1 MLPLRLT
8 PHLDS
13 AVFKHLTLLAASR
26 AVPTAVNADFLA
38 GASTRLLVGGVL
50 LALDEVRGKRGG
62 GGGGRRASKKRK
74 QDGVRAGMVWGPA
87 GRGTTRRV

>member
-1 MLPLRLT
+1 MPPLLLT

-26 AVPTAVNADFLA
+26 SVPTAVNADFLA

-50 LALDEVRGKRGG
+50 LALDEVRGERGG
-62 GGGGRRASKKRK
+62 GGGDGSTAGKKK
-74 QDGVRAGMVWGPA
+74 KKDGVGAGMV
-87 GRGTTRRV
+87 